1 MFTTITDSGVKRSQ
15 WEKALWYAE
24 QSHSDQMLEPGIL
37 TIAFELKNL
46 YVAITR

>member
-1 MFTTITDSGVKRSQ
+1 MTDSGVKRSQ
-15 WEKALWYAE
+15 WEKALWHAE
-24 QSHSDQMLEPGIL
+24 QSHSDHIVEPGIL